1 MNQTQNTPPRR
12 RLPIQ
17 LLAWLILTAVFAA
30 GYFIVPQA
38 WPYASQILFVFIA
51 ASLLLGLW
59 WFIRWSCRPG
69 NLGRALTGLAVLA
82 TLIAVFYLEED
93 WRGQRAWTACRTQIE
108 AQGIVM
114 DWNKYIPPAIPDDQ
128 NFFTASTNILIRFKK
143 AQTPAEIAAAAAADQ
158 SPWLPFGKQNFT
170 KLFPSFKTTTD
181 QPLVIANITVVTS
194 SAAEA
199 GSALPLADPNT
210 PGKVQAILRATLGR
224 TTVGITVLALS
235 ELPLKNLTPTAI
247 TLKAETLPAM
257 DELKRFLPE
266 HLASDMHLCGRFEIR
281 PQGAPDHYQIVLASL
296 EISTAAEYLQWS
308 DQFVP
313 AFDEIREA
321 LKRPWAVLP
330 GDYSRPELIP
340 IPNFVLL
347 RSLSQTLAQRA
358 QCDLLLG
365 KPEAALHEITLVHD
379 VCRILQK
386 PPAGKP
392 ETLVE
397 AMINVAINGLYTSA
411 IKDGFRLQAWQ
422 EPQLAALQQQLQT
435 VSLAPYVAEA
445 FRSEV
450 AANART
456 LETSTP
462 AELQKWLFNQDAP
475 SLWQRL
481 SDANFWVLHAAPRGW
496 YYQNMAVA
504 ARLLAMNVRG
514 FDLPNDLILPSAT
527 TTNQAS
533 IEQTLRHWSL
543 WNRWASIAIPNFL
556 KATQITAY
564 NQTLVNEA
572 QIACALERYR
582 LARGEYPATLD
593 ALMPQ
598 YMAALPHDVI
608 GGQPLHYRRL
618 DAPAT
623 AAAGTG
629 AGPRQYLLY
638 SVGWNQT
645 DDGGQPGTFEEAAK
659 GDWVWSD

>member
-17 LLAWLILTAVFAA
+17 LLAWLILTAVLVT
-30 GYFIVPQA
+30 GYIIVPQT
-38 WPYASQILFVFIA
+38 WPHALQLIFYFIA

-69 NLGRALTGLAVLA
+69 NLGRALASLAVLA

-93 WRGQRAWTACRTQIE
+93 WRGQRAWTTCRDQIE

-128 NFFTASTNILIRFKK
+128 NFFMASTNILFHLKRSP
-143 AQTPAEIAAAAAADQ
+143 TPAEIAAAGQ
-158 SPWLPFGKQNFT
+158 SAWPPFGKQNFT
-170 KLFPSFKTTTD
+170 ELFPSFKTTTN

-194 SAAEA
+194 SAAAA
-199 GSALPLADPNT
+199 GAALPLADPNT
-210 PGKVQAILRATLGR
+210 PGKVQAILGATLGR
-224 TTVGITVLALS
+224 TTIGMAGFDFS
-235 ELPLKNLTPTAI
+235 ELPLKNLTPAAI
-247 TLKAETLPAM
+247 TLQADAPPAM

-266 HLASDMHLCGRFEIR
+266 NLASDTHIYGRFEIR
-281 PQGAPDHYQIVLASL
+281 PQGAPDHYQIVLAGL
-296 EISTAAEYLQWS
+296 EIWPAAEYLQWS

-321 LKRPWAVLP
+321 LKRPCAVLP
-330 GDYSRPELIP
+330 GDYSRPDQIP
-340 IPNFVLL
+340 LPNFVYL
-347 RSLSQTLAQRA
+347 RSLCQTLCQRA
-358 QCDLLLG
+358 QCDFLLG
-365 KPEAALHEITLVHD
+365 KPEAALHEMTLVHD
-379 VCRILQK
+379 VCRILSK
-386 PPAGKP
+386 PPVGKP

-397 AMINVAINGLYTSA
+397 AMINVAIKGLYTYA

-435 VSLAPYVAEA
+435 VHLAPHVAEA
-445 FRSEV
+445 FRFEV
-450 AANART
+450 AGQART

-462 AELQKWLFNQDAP
+462 AELQKWLSNQDAT

-481 SDANFWVLHAAPRGW
+481 NDANFWVLHAAPRGW
-496 YYQNMAVA
+496 YYQNMTVA
-504 ARLLAMNVRG
+504 ARLSAMNVRG
-514 FDLPNDLILPSAT
+514 FDLTNDLILPTAT
-527 TTNQAS
+527 ETNQAK
-533 IEQTLRHWSL
+533 IEQALKQWSL
-543 WNRWASIAIPNFL
+543 WNRWASIAIPNSL
-556 KATQITAY
+556 KAIQVTAA

-572 QIACALERYR
+572 QIACALERYH
-582 LARGEYPATLD
+582 LAHGEYPATLD
-593 ALMPQ
+593 ALVPQ
-598 YMAALPHDVI
+598 YMTALPHDVI

-629 AGPRQYLLY
+629 TSPRQYLLY

-645 DDGGQPGTFEEAAK
+645 DDGGQPGTLEEVGK